1 VSGDDRL
8 LGNGLHDGTA
18 ARCRRRTA
26 APPVPDSRC
35 GDAVAAASWVDSPA
49 SPEDARVPEPD
60 PPADDSAAA
69 GVPLRAGLRLLAASA
84 REEPRVFAAAVS
96 GSAVFALCTVLAA
109 TVVGRVT
116 DHTILPA
123 LASGHTSTAA
133 LGGAVAAIV
142 GLAVVKVAGILG
154 RRVGAGVMQTRLQA
168 RYRRRVTRA
177 FQRLP
182 MGWHQTHP
190 TGELLAFANSDVEA
204 MFWPI
209 APFPFACGVLVI
221 LVATAV
227 QLLLVDVQLALVGFA
242 IFPVVFLLN
251 YVYNHVQSP
260 AATRAQAMRGEVS
273 AIAHES
279 FDGAL
284 VVKTLGREASETQR
298 FADAAGRL
306 RDANI
311 RLGRWRGLF
320 DPLMEA
326 LPTVGVLVVLWL
338 GAERVQAG
346 DISTGALVKVAYL
359 FVVIAFPIRAIGW
372 VLADLPRAVVGR
384 ERVGRVL
391 AATGEMTYGEQVLPT
406 ANGPLG
412 VSARD
417 VRFAYVEG
425 QPVLEGVTFAVKAG
439 TTVAV
444 VGTTGSGKSTLAT
457 LLVRL
462 VDPDDGV
469 VRFGR
474 IDVRSLARGQVS
486 GAVAFVPQTT
496 FVFDDTVRGNVTLGL
511 DVTDERVWAAL
522 RLAQADGFV
531 SALPRG
537 LDTRVGE
544 RGTSLSGGQR
554 QRLALAR
561 ALVRRPR
568 LLVLDDATSSVDP
581 QVEAAILSGLR
592 DANASGELPSTVVV
606 VAYRRATI
614 MLADEVVFLQDGR
627 IAARG
632 PHDELLAHVDGYR
645 ELVTAYDRDPDE
657 RHGSGRTRAQDLQ
670 AAR

>member
-1 VSGDDRL
+1 MSQQDLTGDEEDLVPGVRL
-8 LGNGLHDGTA
+8 REGG
-18 ARCRRRTA
+18 
-26 APPVPDSRC
+26 
-35 GDAVAAASWVDSPA
+35 
-49 SPEDARVPEPD
+49 
-60 PPADDSAAA
+60 
-69 GVPLRAGLRLLAASA
+69 RLLAASA
-84 REEPRVFAAAVS
+84 REEPRVFALAVL
-96 GSAVFALCTVLAA
+96 GSTVFALCTVLAA

-123 LASGHTSTAA
+123 LRSGHTTRAA
-133 LGGAVAAIV
+133 LAGAVAAILGVAVIKV
-142 GLAVVKVAGILG
+142 GGILG
-154 RRVGAGVMQTRLQA
+154 RRVGAGIMQTRLQA

-177 FQRLP
+177 YQRLP
-182 MGWHQTHP
+182 MSWHQAHP

-209 APFPFACGVLVI
+209 APFPFACGVIVI

-227 QLLLVDVQLALVGFA
+227 QLLLVDVELAFVGFA
-242 IFPVVFLLN
+242 VFPIVFLLN

-260 AATRAQAMRGEVS
+260 SATRAQGMRGEVS
-273 AIAHES
+273 TIAHES

-284 VVKTLGREASETQR
+284 VVKTLGREAHETAR
-298 FADAAGRL
+298 FADAANRL

-346 DISTGALVKVAYL
+346 AITTGALVKVAYL

-372 VLADLPRAVVGR
+372 VLADMPRAVVGR
-384 ERVGRVL
+384 ERVHKVL
-391 AATGEMTYGEQVLPT
+391 AAGGEMEYGDALLPAART
-406 ANGPLG
+406 PLA
-412 VSARD
+412 VSLRD
-417 VRFAYVEG
+417 VTFSYVDDL
-425 QPVLEGVTFAVKAG
+425 PVLKGVTFAVTAG

-462 VDPDDGV
+462 VDADRGA

-474 IDVRSLARGQVS
+474 TDVRDLARGQVS

-511 DVTDERVWAAL
+511 AVSDEDVWAAL
-522 RLAQADGFV
+522 RLAQAEGFV

-537 LDTRVGE
+537 LDTKVGE
-544 RGTSLSGGQR
+544 RGTTLSGGQR

-561 ALVRRPR
+561 ALVRKPR

-581 QVEAAILSGLR
+581 QVEAAILGGLR
-592 DANASGELPSTVVV
+592 DASASGELPSTVIV

-614 MLADEVVFLQDGR
+614 TLADEVVFLENGKV
-627 IAARG
+627 AARG
-632 PHDELLAHVDGYR
+632 SHDELLGRVDGYR
-645 ELVTAYDRDPDE
+645 DLVTAYDKGADDVGVVR
-657 RHGSGRTRAQDLQ
+657 
-670 AAR
+670 

>member
-1 VSGDDRL
+1 M
-8 LGNGLHDGTA
+8 
-18 ARCRRRTA
+18 
-26 APPVPDSRC
+26 
-35 GDAVAAASWVDSPA
+35 
-49 SPEDARVPEPD
+49 PEDLPQPD
-60 PPADDSAAA
+60 DDAAVRR
-69 GVPLRAGLRLLAASA
+69 VPLREGVQLLAASA
-84 REEPRVFAAAVS
+84 REEPVVFALAVL
-96 GSAVFALCTVLAA
+96 GSTVFALCTVLAA

-123 LASGHTSTAA
+123 LASGHTTRAA
-133 LGGAVAAIV
+133 LAGAVVAIV
-142 GLAVVKVAGILG
+142 GLAVVKCGGILG
-154 RRVGAGVMQTRLQA
+154 RRIGAGVMQTRLQA
-168 RYRRRVTRA
+168 RYRRNVTRA

-182 MGWHQTHP
+182 MAWHQQHP

-209 APFPFACGVLVI
+209 APFPFACGVIVI
-221 LVATAV
+221 LIATAV
-227 QLLLVDVQLALVGFA
+227 QLLLVDVQLAVIGFA
-242 IFPVVFLLN
+242 VFPVVFVLN

-284 VVKTLGREASETQR
+284 VVKTLGREAEETER
-298 FADAAGRL
+298 FAAAAVRL

-346 DISTGALVKVAYL
+346 AISTGALVKVAYL

-384 ERVGRVL
+384 GRVANVL
-391 AATGEMTYGEQVLPT
+391 SATGEMEYGDATLSHART
-406 ANGPLG
+406 PLG
-412 VSARD
+412 VALRD
-417 VRFAYVEG
+417 VTFSYVDG
-425 QPVLEGVTFAVKAG
+425 QPVLDGVTFAVRAG
-439 TTVAV
+439 TTVAI
-444 VGTTGSGKSTLAT
+444 VGTTGAGKSTLAT

-462 VDPDDGV
+462 VDPSSGV
-469 VRFGR
+469 VRYGR
-474 IDVRSLARGQVS
+474 TDVRALARGEVS
-486 GAVAFVPQTT
+486 HAVAFVPQTT
-496 FVFDDTVRGNVTLGL
+496 FVFDDSVRGNVTLGL
-511 DVTDERVWAAL
+511 DVPDAEVWAAL
-522 RLAQADGFV
+522 RLAQAEGFV

-544 RGTSLSGGQR
+544 RGTTLSGGQR

-561 ALVRRPR
+561 ALVRKPR

-581 QVEAAILSGLR
+581 QVEAAILGGLR
-592 DANASGELPSTVVV
+592 DASASGELPSTVVV

-614 MLADEVVFLQDGR
+614 TLADEVVFLEGGR
-627 IAARG
+627 VAARG
-632 PHDELLAHVDGYR
+632 PHDELLATVEGYR
-645 ELVTAYDRDPDE
+645 DLVTAYDRDIE
-657 RHGSGRTRAQDLQ
+657 EHGADDYEADDYE